1 MKRLFSCA
9 VVALVAGWSLSL
21 LSAADDAKPKY
32 TIKEVMGFLKKDK
45 LVDKFEKD
53 TATKEEKEK
62 LLEGYESMLKQKP
75 PMGDEADWKKKCEAL
90 VKAVGSEAQV
100 GALDVGHVSS
110 AGDHDELGVLDG
122 VGHFSSACERNRIL
136 CAMENEGG
144 CLDLRER
151 GAQVVLAEALPH

>member
-1 MKRLFSCA
+1 MKRLFSFA
-9 VVALVAGWSLSL
+9 VVALVAGGSLSL

-75 PMGDEADWKKKCEAL
+75 PKGDEADWKKKCEAL
-90 VKAVGSEAQV
+90 VKAVK
-100 GALDVGHVSS
+100 D
-110 AGDHDELGVLDG
+110 GDKDGLKKAMDCKACHDAHKGK
-122 VGHFSSACERNRIL
+122 
-136 CAMENEGG
+136 
-144 CLDLRER
+144 
-151 GAQVVLAEALPH
+151 